1 MKTNR
6 VMKDEAL
13 ASLKGNWPQAVLAT
27 FLLML
32 VIAVFEIPYFSMAFR
47 MSPGWTP
54 SLFDRSLSTAA
65 WLVMLL
71 VVLPL
76 EAGLSNALRILLTNG
91 NNNLVSNEFKIAF
104 ANWLHNAWTL
114 LLRSVCVM
122 LWTVLLIVPGVV
134 KGLAYDMTDF
144 IMVEEPSLPA
154 YQAMKKS
161 EVMMKGHKTRL
172 FLLYLGMV
180 GWALLSVLTLGLGLL
195 WFIPYIYTT
204 RAAFYESLKAEA
216 GINRVDY

>member
-32 VIAVFEIPYFSMAFR
+32 VIAVFEIPYFSMAFW

-54 SLFDRSLSTAA
+54 SLFDRSLSTTA

-91 NNNLVSNEFKIAF
+91 DNNLVSNDLSTHRQHRQCGQQHEK
-104 ANWLHNAWTL
+104 
-114 LLRSVCVM
+114 
-122 LWTVLLIVPGVV
+122 
-134 KGLAYDMTDF
+134 
-144 IMVEEPSLPA
+144 
-154 YQAMKKS
+154 Q
-161 EVMMKGHKTRL
+161 
-172 FLLYLGMV
+172 FLLHEVFLV
-180 GWALLSVLTLGLGLL
+180 
-195 WFIPYIYTT
+195 F
-204 RAAFYESLKAEA
+204 
-216 GINRVDY
+216 